1 MLNNLS
7 DLEMI
12 VKVYD
17 KAENINKDELD
28 GRAVELAVG
37 TKFGD
42 MIRKEVKCFFAVTGK
57 AATLDNK
64 LSYQLEISRI
74 EGNHYFLM
82 FLNKDIAVHSGLGY
96 LELPI
101 EDVMKLV
108 RDTPQMRGILLIKEI
123 RDSEDIEKHNF
134 SMLMI
139 TKNMAAIALGA

>member
-82 FLNKDIAVHSGLGY
+82 FLNKDIAVQSGLGY

>member
-17 KAENINKDELD
+17 KAENSDKNELD
-28 GRAVELAVG
+28 GRAVDLAVG

-42 MIRKEVKCFFAVTGK
+42 MIRKEAKCFFAVTGN
-57 AATLDNK
+57 ATILDNK
-64 LSYQLEISRI
+64 LSYQLEISKI

-82 FLNKDIAVHSGLGY
+82 FLNKDVAVQSGLGY
-96 LELPI
+96 LELSL
-101 EDVMKLV
+101 EDVLKLV
-108 RDTPQMRGILLIKEI
+108 RDTPQMRGIMLIKEI
-123 RDSEDIEKHNF
+123 GNPEGVEDRNF

-139 TKNMAAIALGA
+139 TKNMAAIALGI

>member
-1 MLNNLS
+1 
-7 DLEMI
+7 
-12 VKVYD
+12 
-17 KAENINKDELD
+17 
-28 GRAVELAVG
+28 
-37 TKFGD
+37 
-42 MIRKEVKCFFAVTGK
+42 
-57 AATLDNK
+57 
-64 LSYQLEISRI
+64 
-74 EGNHYFLM
+74 M
-82 FLNKDIAVHSGLGY
+82 FLNKDIAVQSGLGY

>member
-64 LSYQLEISRI
+64 LSYQLQISRI

-82 FLNKDIAVHSGLGY
+82 FLNKDIAVQSGLGY

>member
-1 MLNNLS
+1 MSNNLS

-17 KAENINKDELD
+17 KAENIDKGELD
-28 GRAVELAVG
+28 GRAVDIAVG

-57 AATLDNK
+57 AATIDNK
-64 LSYQLEISRI
+64 LNYQLEISRI

-82 FLNKDIAVHSGLGY
+82 FLNKDIAVQSGLGY
-96 LELPI
+96 LELPL

-108 RDTPQMRGILLIKEI
+108 RNTPQMKGILLIKEI

-139 TKNMAAIALGA
+139 TKNMAAIALEA